1 MHLEI
6 NMKPWVKRT
15 VIVFGVIL
23 IAAVIG
29 GGWYLSN
36 TLPIGTGHVAKT
48 ICSNVFI
55 SKRNPETVFRE
66 DIAPVHFLFAIT
78 KFDVNETEK
87 SVTSTSYGF
96 FRTKAIFRA
105 GCGCTV
111 VKGITEEE
119 LRRQTFMNVA
129 PQPSDE
135 KRNTDQLWPVGDRLP
150 QEPLQAGVDGD
161 KLNQALDAAFA
172 EPSPDNP
179 RKTRAV
185 VVLYDG
191 KLIAERYAPGF
202 SESMPLLGWSMS
214 KSVTNAL
221 VGVLVEKGKLDIHR
235 SAPVPEWQHADD
247 PRRRITLDQ
256 LLRMSGGLEFNE
268 AYAPF
273 SDAVSMFYDSY
284 DFAAYAAQK
293 SLEAQPDS
301 KFHYSSGTA
310 NIIARIVR
318 RAAEEEFRNYYTFI
332 YRELFAKIG
341 MHSAKFEPD
350 PSGTFV
356 GSSYVF
362 ATARDWARF
371 GLLYLQDGVWEG
383 ERLLPEG
390 WVAYTTT
397 PTPQA
402 PLGEYG
408 VLFWL
413 NAGSA
418 SNPENRRWP
427 SVPSDAYW
435 ANGFQ
440 EQKVIIIPSRK
451 LVLVRLGNCS
461 YSGAWDDEEFI
472 LGVLAALPKP

>member
-1 MHLEI
+1 
-6 NMKPWVKRT
+6 MKSWIKKT
-15 VIVFGVIL
+15 GFSLSVIL
-23 IAAVIG
+23 VAAAFAA
-29 GGWYLSN
+29 GWYLSH

-55 SKRNPETVFRE
+55 SKRNPDTVFRE

-78 KFDVNETEK
+78 KFDVNKMEK

-96 FRTKAIFRA
+96 FETKAIFRE

-111 VKGITEEE
+111 VKGTTEAEM
-119 LRRQTFMNVA
+119 RRQTFMNIPA
-129 PQPSDE
+129 DPS
-135 KRNTDQLWPVGDRLP
+135 NTEMKTDLSWPTGDQVS
-150 QEPLQAGVDGD
+150 QVPLLADVDGH

-172 EPSPDNP
+172 EPTPDNP

-185 VVLYDG
+185 VVVYDG
-191 KLIAERYAPGF
+191 QLIAERYAPEF
-202 SESMPLLGWSMS
+202 SKAIPLLGWSMS

-221 VGVLVEKGKLDIHR
+221 VGVLVKKGQLDIHR
-235 SAPVPEWQHADD
+235 PAPVPEWQRTDD

-256 LLRMSGGLEFNE
+256 LLRMSSGLEFNE
-268 AYAPF
+268 SYAPF

-293 SLEAQPDS
+293 TLEAAPDT

-310 NIIARIVR
+310 NIIARIAR
-318 RAAEEEFRNYYTFI
+318 RAAEEEYPNYYTFMH
-332 YRELFAKIG
+332 RELFDKIG
-341 MHSAKFEPD
+341 MHSVVFEPD

-371 GLLYLQDGVWEG
+371 GLLYLQDGVWED

-390 WVAYTTT
+390 WVAYSTA
-397 PTPQA
+397 PTSKA

-408 VLFWL
+408 ALFWL

-418 SNPENRRWP
+418 SNPAHRRWP
-427 SVPSDAYW
+427 SLPRDAYW
-435 ANGFQ
+435 ADGFQ
-440 EQKVIIIPSRK
+440 EQRVIIIPSRK
-451 LVLVRLGNCS
+451 LVLVRLGNSS
-461 YSGAWDDEEFI
+461 YSDAWDDEKFI
-472 LGVLAALPKP
+472 LEVLAALPKPD

>member
-1 MHLEI
+1 
-6 NMKPWVKRT
+6 MKPRIKRS
-15 VIVFGVIL
+15 VFAGCVIL
-23 IAAVIG
+23 VAAIIIA
-29 GGWYLSN
+29 GWYLSN

-78 KFDVNETEK
+78 KFDVNNTEK

-96 FRTKAIFRA
+96 FETKAIFRE

-111 VKGITEEE
+111 VEGTTEEE
-119 LRRQTFMNVA
+119 LRRQTFMNV
-129 PQPSDE
+129 PPDPSNEE
-135 KRNTDQLWPVGDRLP
+135 KRTDLLWPTGDQVPQVPLP
-150 QEPLQAGVDGD
+150 AGVDGH
-161 KLNQALDAAFA
+161 KLNQALAAAFA
-172 EPSPDNP
+172 EPGPDNP

-185 VVLYDG
+185 VVVYDG
-191 KLIAERYAPGF
+191 KVVAERYAPGF
-202 SESMPLLGWSMS
+202 SKTIPLLGWSMS

-221 VGVLVEKGKLDIHR
+221 VGVLVKKGNLNIHQP
-235 SAPVPEWQHADD
+235 APVPEWQNADD
-247 PRRRITLDQ
+247 PHRRITLDQ
-256 LLRMSGGLEFNE
+256 LLRMSSGLEFNE

-284 DFAAYAAQK
+284 DFAAYAVQK
-293 SLEAQPDS
+293 PLEVEPDT
-301 KFHYSSGTA
+301 KFNYSSGTA

-318 RAAEEEFRNYYTFI
+318 QAAEKEYRNYYAFI
-332 YRELFAKIG
+332 HRELFDKIG
-341 MHSAKFEPD
+341 MHSVVFEPD

-371 GLLYLQDGVWEG
+371 GLLYLQDGVWEN

-390 WVAYTTT
+390 WVSYTTT
-397 PTPQA
+397 PAQKA

-408 VLFWL
+408 AMFWL
-413 NAGSA
+413 NAGSVSKPA
-418 SNPENRRWP
+418 NRRWP
-427 SVPSDAYW
+427 SIPIDAYW

-440 EQKVIIIPSRK
+440 GQRVIIIPSRK
-451 LVLVRLGNCS
+451 LVLVRLGNSS
-461 YSGAWDDEEFI
+461 YSDAWNDEKFI
-472 LGVLAALPKP
+472 SEVLAALPEP

>member
-1 MHLEI
+1 
-6 NMKPWVKRT
+6 MKPWIKRT
-15 VIVFGVIL
+15 VFALGVIL
-23 IAAVIG
+23 VAAVSAA
-29 GGWYLSN
+29 GWYLSN

-48 ICSNVFI
+48 LCSNVFI
-55 SKRNPETVFRE
+55 SKRNPEIVFRE
-66 DIAPVHFLFAIT
+66 DIAPAHFLFAIM
-78 KFDVNETEK
+78 KFEVNRREK
-87 SVTSTSYGF
+87 SVISTSYDF
-96 FRTKAIFRA
+96 FETKAIFRE

-111 VKGITEEE
+111 VEGTAEKE
-119 LRRQTFMNVA
+119 LRRQTFMKV
-129 PQPSDE
+129 PPEPSYE
-135 KRNTDQLWPVGDRLP
+135 ERKTDLLWPAGDQVPQAPLP
-150 QEPLQAGVDGD
+150 TGVDGD
-161 KLNQALDAAFA
+161 KLNQALEAAFA
-172 EPSPDNP
+172 EPAPDSP

-185 VVLYDG
+185 IVVYDG
-191 KLIAERYAPGF
+191 KLIAERYAQGF
-202 SESMPLLGWSMS
+202 SKEIPLLGWSMS

-221 VGVLVEKGKLDIHR
+221 VGVLVKKGNLDIHR
-235 SAPVPEWQHADD
+235 PAAVPEWQHADD

-256 LLRMSGGLEFNE
+256 LLRMSSGLEFNE

-293 SLEAQPDS
+293 PLEEEPDT
-301 KFHYSSGTA
+301 KFHYSSGSA

-318 RAAEEEFRNYYTFI
+318 RAAEKEYRNYYAFI
-332 YRELFAKIG
+332 HRELFDKIG
-341 MHSAKFEPD
+341 MYSVVFEPD

-356 GSSYVF
+356 GSSYMF

-390 WVAYTTT
+390 WVSYTTT
-397 PTPQA
+397 PTPKA

-408 VLFWL
+408 ALFWL

-418 SNPENRRWP
+418 SNPANRRWP
-427 SVPSDAYW
+427 SIPGDAYR

-440 EQKVIIIPSRK
+440 GQRVIIIPSRK

-461 YSGAWDDEEFI
+461 YSGAWNDEEFI
-472 LGVLAALPKP
+472 SEVLAALPKP

>member
-1 MHLEI
+1 
-6 NMKPWVKRT
+6 MKAWLKR
-15 VIVFGVIL
+15 IL
-23 IAAVIG
+23 IAICILLLVVVIG
-29 GGWYLSN
+29 AGWYLSN

-48 ICSNVFI
+48 LCSNVFI
-55 SKRNPETVFRE
+55 SKRNPAAVFKE

-78 KFDVNETEK
+78 RYEVDQKEK
-87 SVTSTSYGF
+87 SVTSTAYGF
-96 FRTKAIFRA
+96 FGTKAIFRE

-111 VKGITEEE
+111 VNGITEAE
-119 LRRQTFMNVA
+119 LRGQTFMNV
-129 PQPSDE
+129 E
-135 KRNTDQLWPVGDRLP
+135 
-150 QEPLQAGVDGD
+150 LQAADQKSKADQPWPAGD
-161 KLNQALDAAFA
+161 WLSGQQLPAGIDSQRLNLALDNAFA
-172 EPSPDNP
+172 EPGPEKP

-185 VVLYDG
+185 VVIYDG
-191 KLIAERYAPGF
+191 RLIAERYAPGF
-202 SESMPLLGWSMS
+202 HDAQPLLGWSMS

-221 VGVLVEKGKLDIHR
+221 VGVLVKKGKLDLQQP
-235 SAPVPEWQHADD
+235 APVPEWQNDDD
-247 PRRRITLDQ
+247 PRRGITLDQ
-256 LLRMSGGLEFNE
+256 LMRMSGGLEFNE

-273 SDAVSMFYDSY
+273 SDAVNMFYDSY

-293 SLEAQPDS
+293 PLEANPDT

-318 RAAEEEFRNYYTFI
+318 QAAEADYRNYYTFI

-362 ATARDWARF
+362 AGARDWARF
-371 GLLYLQDGVWEG
+371 GLLYLQDGVWQG

-390 WVAYTTT
+390 WVKYTTT
-397 PTPQA
+397 PTPPA

-408 VLFWL
+408 AMFWL

-418 SNPENRRWP
+418 SNPQNRRWP
-427 SVPSDAYW
+427 SVPADAYW
-435 ANGFQ
+435 ASGFQ
-440 EQKVIIIPSRK
+440 EQRVIIIPSRK

-461 YSGAWDDEEFI
+461 YQDAWDDEQFI
-472 LGVLAALPKP
+472 TGVLAALPETG